1 MQIVNVIEN
10 LNRNPFVFCYCS
22 LRFGE
27 CEVCKLISD
36 YSNFCY
42 DKRAITCFKFV
53 VKCAVDIAIRKK
65 TIIDN
70 MRDKNLLDE
79 LSYTNTNSSC
89 LAGLCMHD
97 LMRTTDAKQLFLDK
111 SY

>member
-1 MQIVNVIEN
+1 MKIVNVNEN
-10 LNRNPFVFCYCS
+10 LDRNPFVFCYCS

-27 CEVCKLISD
+27 CE

-42 DKRAITCFKFV
+42 DKRAITCFKYV
-53 VKCAVDIAIRKK
+53 VKGAVDIAIRKK

-79 LSYTNTNSSC
+79 LSYTNTNSS
-89 LAGLCMHD
+89 
-97 LMRTTDAKQLFLDK
+97 KQLFLNK
-111 SY
+111 SYYDISEQRISLI